1 MPSLA
6 NFFEVCLKNNDFL
19 FGKHRFLSG
28 LFLYLSRGKRIIF
41 TRDIM
46 NKKLLELLQAKCKD
60 FGLTKKA
67 IEDIAETISEGVSDE
82 ASDEELEEKANS
94 AIPYARLMQ
103 AEVTRKAQ
111 KQVVKKKSINDGDGD
126 GDGDDGTTKKADD
139 DQPEWFKKFKAETDK
154 KLTALEA
161 ENENLKAEKQKA
173 ERSANITATAK
184 RLGIPDFLMKRFAI
198 ADDADI
204 EKELTE
210 YKQDLITNKLMPS
223 TEASITSSSEQAAKD
238 DAEAWAKKLPD
249 L

>member
-1 MPSLA
+1 M
-6 NFFEVCLKNNDFL
+6 
-19 FGKHRFLSG
+19 
-28 LFLYLSRGKRIIF
+28 
-41 TRDIM
+41 
-46 NKKLLELLQAKCKD
+46 KKLLALAVAAFLATGACQASKVHFSGD
-60 FGLTKKA
+60 TM
-67 IEDIAETISEGVSDE
+67 I
-82 ASDEELEEKANS
+82 
-94 AIPYARLMQ
+94 
-103 AEVTRKAQ
+103 
-111 KQVVKKKSINDGDGD
+111 VV
-126 GDGDDGTTKKADD
+126 DGDDTTSKADD

-154 KLTALEA
+154 KLTALVA
-161 ENENLKAEKQKA
+161 ENESLKAEKQKA

-210 YKQDLITNKLMPS
+210 YKQDLITNQLMPS

>member
-46 NKKLLELLQAKCKD
+46 NKKLLELLQDKCKD

-67 IEDIAETISEGVSDE
+67 IEDIAEIISEGVSDE

-94 AIPYARLMQ
+94 AVPYARLMQ

-111 KQVVKKKSINDGDGD
+111 KQDAKKKSTNNS
-126 GDGDDGTTKKADD
+126 DGDDGVSKKADD

-161 ENENLKAEKQKA
+161 ENESLKAEKQKA

-210 YKQDLITNKLMPS
+210 YKQDLITSRLMPS

>member
-1 MPSLA
+1 M
-6 NFFEVCLKNNDFL
+6 

-46 NKKLLELLQAKCKD
+46 NKKLLELLQNKCKD

-94 AIPYARLMQ
+94 AVPYARLMQ

-111 KQVVKKKSINDGDGD
+111 KQVVKKKSINDGD

-161 ENENLKAEKQKA
+161 ENESLKAEKQKA

-198 ADDADI
+198 ADDADV

-223 TEASITSSSEQAAKD
+223 TEASITSSSEQAAMD

>member
-1 MPSLA
+1 M
-6 NFFEVCLKNNDFL
+6 

-46 NKKLLELLQAKCKD
+46 NKKLLDLLQDKCKD

-94 AIPYARLMQ
+94 AVPYARLMQ

-111 KQVVKKKSINDGDGD
+111 KQVVKKKFINDSD
-126 GDGDDGTTKKADD
+126 GDGDDSTTKKADD

-210 YKQDLITNKLMPS
+210 YKQDLITNQLMPS

>member
-1 MPSLA
+1 M
-6 NFFEVCLKNNDFL
+6 
-19 FGKHRFLSG
+19 
-28 LFLYLSRGKRIIF
+28 
-41 TRDIM
+41 
-46 NKKLLELLQAKCKD
+46 
-60 FGLTKKA
+60 TKKA

-94 AIPYARLMQ
+94 AVPYARLMQ

-111 KQVVKKKSINDGDGD
+111 KQVVKKKTINDGDGD
-126 GDGDDGTTKKADD
+126 DDTSKKADD

-210 YKQDLITNKLMPS
+210 YKQDLITNRLMPS

>member
-1 MPSLA
+1 
-6 NFFEVCLKNNDFL
+6 
-19 FGKHRFLSG
+19 
-28 LFLYLSRGKRIIF
+28 
-41 TRDIM
+41 M
-46 NKKLLELLQAKCKD
+46 NKKLLELLQDKCKD

-94 AIPYARLMQ
+94 AVPYARLMQ

-111 KQVVKKKSINDGDGD
+111 KQVVKKKSINDSD
-126 GDGDDGTTKKADD
+126 GDGDDSITKKADD

>member
-1 MPSLA
+1 MPSLT

-46 NKKLLELLQAKCKD
+46 NKKLLELLQDKCKD

-67 IEDIAETISEGVSDE
+67 IEDIAETIGEGVSDE

-94 AIPYARLMQ
+94 AVPYARLMQ

-111 KQVVKKKSINDGDGD
+111 KQVVKKKTVNDSDS
-126 GDGDDGTTKKADD
+126 DDDTAKKADD

-198 ADDADI
+198 ADDADV

-223 TEASITSSSEQAAKD
+223 TEASITSSSEQAAMD
-238 DAEAWAKKLPD
+238 DAEAWAKTLPD

>member
-1 MPSLA
+1 MQGFWIDKES
-6 NFFEVCLKNNDFL
+6 
-19 FGKHRFLSG
+19 HRR
-28 LFLYLSRGKRIIF
+28 Y
-41 TRDIM
+41 
-46 NKKLLELLQAKCKD
+46 C
-60 FGLTKKA
+60 
-67 IEDIAETISEGVSDE
+67 ETISEGISDE

-94 AIPYARLMQ
+94 AVPYARLMQ

-111 KQVVKKKSINDGDGD
+111 KQDAKKKSNNS
-126 GDGDDGTTKKADD
+126 DGDDDVSKKADD

-198 ADDADI
+198 ADDADV

-223 TEASITSSSEQAAKD
+223 TEASITSSSEQAAMD